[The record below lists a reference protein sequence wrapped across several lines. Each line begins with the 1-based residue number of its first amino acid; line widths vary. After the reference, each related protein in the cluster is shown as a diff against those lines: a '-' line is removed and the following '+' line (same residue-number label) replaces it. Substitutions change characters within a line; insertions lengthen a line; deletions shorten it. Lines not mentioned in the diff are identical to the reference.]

1 MDLQAFVET
10 WLKSGAAERA
20 HKDKFLDQLCDV
32 LGVPKP
38 EAKTN
43 DPSRD
48 RYVFEHDVPTAHEG
62 GQVTTRKID
71 LYKHECFILEAKQG
85 SNPGDKKLG
94 FARRGTP
101 QWDVGMRDAY
111 GQAIGYAA
119 SMDDPPPLI
128 VICDIGYCF
137 DLYASFDRTPHRPYP
152 NALHHRIWLRDLLVP
167 GTPHVE
173 TLRRVWTEPLA
184 LDPLRH
190 AAKVTRQVA
199 ESIAELARSLE
210 EKRHPP
216 EVVAKFLMRC
226 LFTMFAE
233 DVGLLPKRSFTNM
246 IKDYWIPN
254 PPSFAGPGGVS
265 ALWRTMNTG
274 GAIPLIGDVWRFNGG
289 LFADTSAIPLTK
301 DDLDKLYQAA
311 LRDWGDVEPAIFGT
325 LLERALDKKERHMLG
340 AHFTPRAYVERLVRP
355 TIEEPLREEW
365 ENVQAAARKLRLDGK
380 AEEARKDVHAYLR
393 KLSNMRVLDPAC
405 GSGNFLYVA
414 LDLFKRIESEVL
426 ALLRELGEVQ
436 EKLALEGER
445 VTPKQFLGIEVKPWA
460 KEIADLVLWIGYLQ
474 WYVRSY
480 GKTAAPPDPVL
491 HAYGNIEC
499 RDAVLAWDGE
509 PDLVRD
515 ESGKP
520 ATRWDGETYK
530 KNPLTGEDIPDDTAR
545 TVVYDYVSPRKAE
558 WPRAD
563 FIIGNPPFGG
573 GWKIRQGHGDG
584 YVEALWKTYPWMP
597 EKADYVMY
605 WWDRAA
611 DLVRHGEVK
620 RFGLIT
626 TNSISQTFQRRVVE
640 RHLDE
645 EKSILRI
652 AFAIPDHPWIDSADA
667 AAVRIA
673 MTVGDGSE
681 RAGQRARVGFV
692 TNHADDEDVR
702 LTFVDTDRIGSD
714 LRAGI
719 SLARA
724 KKLMANERL
733 CSPGVQ
739 LYGAGFIV
747 DAAEAAKLRTFERDH
762 QVVRAYVNGRDLMG
776 RTRGSFVIDFF
787 GLTEAQAARANPA
800 AFQRALDR
808 VKPERDHNRRAPIR
822 EKWWRFGWE
831 RPALRSA
838 VSGLK
843 RFIVTPETARHRVFT
858 FLPAEVLPDNKLWA
872 FAVEDA
878 LLLGLLSSRV
888 HVTWALAAGGR
899 LGVGNDPVYNKSTC
913 FDRFPFPVCSDT
925 AAQHIR
931 DLAEALDAHRQRR
944 QAEHPELTLTGI
956 YNVLE
961 KLRRREALSDKDQ
974 VIHEHGLVSVL
985 RKLHDDLDAAV
996 LTAYGWPLDLSD
1008 EQILQRLV
1016 ALNAERADEE
1026 AHGVIRWLRP
1036 DLQSPAGGRKA
1047 TQEALL
1053 AGEEPEPEPI
1063 STPDIKPWPK
1073 KLSEKIAVVR
1083 DRLAS
1088 SRRALL
1094 VEEVA
1099 AAFKRAPRKD
1109 VEEILDGLAAV
1120 GVLTVL
1126 EAEGGKRWRATVRAA

>member
-1 MDLQAFVET
+1 MDLQTFVET

-38 EAKTN
+38 EAKAN

-71 LYKHECFILEAKQG
+71 LYKHGCFILEAKQG

-167 GTPHVE
+167 GNPHVE
-173 TLRRVWTEPLA
+173 TLRKAWTEPLA
-184 LDPLRH
+184 LDPSRH
-190 AAKVTRQVA
+190 AAKVTREVA

-210 EKRHPP
+210 EKKHPP

-233 DVGLLPKRSFTNM
+233 DVGLLPERSFTNM

-301 DDLDKLYQAA
+301 DDLDKLYKAS

-380 AEEARKDVHAYLR
+380 EEEARKSVHAYLR
-393 KLSNMRVLDPAC
+393 TLSNMRVLDPAC

-491 HAYGNIEC
+491 NAYGNIEC
-499 RDAVLAWDGE
+499 RDAVLSWDGDPE
-509 PDLVRD
+509 LVRD
-515 ESGKP
+515 QSGKP
-520 ATRWDGETYK
+520 LTRWDGETYK
-530 KNPLTGEDIPDDTAR
+530 KSPTTGERVPDEGAR
-545 TVVYDYVSPRKAE
+545 VPLYEYMRPKKST
-558 WPRAD
+558 WPAAD
-563 FIIGNPPFGG
+563 FIVGNPPFIGN
-573 GWKIRQGHGDG
+573 KRMRFALGDG
-584 YVEALWKTYPWMP
+584 YVDALRRTHDDVP
-597 EKADYVMY
+597 ETADYVMY
-605 WWDRAA
+605 WWNQAA
-611 DLVRHGEVK
+611 DLLGKQGLR

-626 TNSISQTFQRRVVE
+626 TSSITQTQSRQVVFNRLRRKPSISLSFG
-640 RHLDE
+640 
-645 EKSILRI
+645 
-652 AFAIPDHPWIDSADA
+652 IPNHPWVDATDGAD
-667 AAVRIA
+667 VRIA
-673 MTVGDGSE
+673 MTVAVSGETRGRLVEVARETANGKDE
-681 RAGQRARVGFV
+681 VDVELRARVGKI
-692 TNHADDEDVR
+692 HADLTCGPDV
-702 LTFVDTDRIGSD
+702 VG
-714 LRAGI
+714 
-719 SLARA
+719 
-724 KKLMANERL
+724 
-733 CSPGVQ
+733 
-739 LYGAGFIV
+739 
-747 DAAEAAKLRTFERDH
+747 AAKLQANRGLCFMGVTLVGEGFRLTLA
-762 QVVRAYVNGRDLMG
+762 QVESLQVDAPRPPVIRPYLIGRDLAQKPE
-776 RTRGSFVIDFF
+776 TRFVIDFF
-787 GLTEAQAARANPA
+787 GLEADAAMKAYPA
-800 AFQRALDR
+800 LYQWVRDRVRDERQENQRRQYRDRWWIFGEPRGTMRRAL
-808 VKPERDHNRRAPIR
+808 
-822 EKWWRFGWE
+822 
-831 RPALRSA
+831 
-838 VSGLK
+838 SGLP
-843 RFIVTPETARHRVFT
+843 RYIATGETARHRFFV
-858 FLPAEVLPDNKLWA
+858 FLPAEVLPDHKLYA
-872 FAVEDA
+872 IASDDA
-878 LLLGLLSSRV
+878 YVLGVLSARV
-888 HVTWALAAGGR
+888 HAIWALAAGGR
-899 LGVGNDPVYNKSTC
+899 LGVGNDPTWTNSTC
-913 FDRFPFPVCSDT
+913 FLPFPFPDGT
-925 AAQHIR
+925 EAQRQRIR
-931 DLAEALDAHRQRR
+931 DLGERLDEHRKQR
-944 QAEHPELTLTGI
+944 QAQHPTLTVTGM
-956 YNVLE
+956 YNVLAKVRKGETLTE
-961 KLRRREALSDKDQ
+961 KERTIHDQ
-974 VIHEHGLVSVL
+974 GLVSVL
-985 RKLHDDLDAAV
+985 RTLHDQLDTATFA
-996 LTAYGWPLDLSD
+996 AYGWSASL
-1008 EQILQRLV
+1008 
-1016 ALNAERADEE
+1016 ADEE
-1026 AHGVIRWLRP
+1026 ILQKLVELNTERAAEEEQGKVRWLRP
-1036 DLQSPAGGRKA
+1036 DFQNAAGAATAQELLPA
-1047 TQEALL
+1047 TEEA
-1053 AGEEPEPEPI
+1053 EPEPI
-1063 STPDIKPWPK
+1063 SVPDIKPWPK
-1073 KLSEKIAVVR
+1073 KLSEKVAAVR
-1083 DRLAS
+1083 DRLAN

-1109 VEEILDGLAAV
+1109 VEEILESLAAV
-1120 GVLTVL
+1120 GVLTLL
-1126 EAEGGKRWRATVRAA
+1126 ETEGGKRWRATVRAA